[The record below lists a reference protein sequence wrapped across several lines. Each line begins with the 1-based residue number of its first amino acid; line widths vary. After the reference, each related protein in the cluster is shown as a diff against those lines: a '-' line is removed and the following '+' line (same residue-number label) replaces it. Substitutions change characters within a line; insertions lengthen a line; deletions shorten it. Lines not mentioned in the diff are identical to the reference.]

1 MRTVLTNA
9 NLIDGVS
16 AQPQEGVTVVIQDS
30 RIVDVTSAAGPPGD
44 TVIDCRGA
52 WLLPGLWDAH
62 AHLSPFFDTPA
73 DPIERAILYGHNA
86 MEALRQGGI
95 TGLRVVGIDQ
105 WLDVAWKNAFASGQF
120 LGPRI
125 FAGGHF
131 LTTTAG
137 HAITHPSA
145 KQLDGPVE
153 FARAIREEIKHG
165 VDHVKLNLTGGIMGL
180 DWDRH
185 WHNFLLEEELDE
197 AFRISRQRDIKV
209 VAHAANPKAVKDAVA
224 AGAHSI
230 EHGYIMDEEGVQ
242 MMSERGTFFVPTL
255 CISHLTP
262 DQATNRWEQDY
273 LDLAR
278 IPDPLLQRADDAM
291 PQHREWFQ
299 SALRS
304 NLKMAVGSDIGP
316 LKDGAILEMGL
327 WVRDGA
333 TPMQAIQAA
342 TRIAADVCGAGDE
355 LGTVEPGKLADL
367 IVLSDNPLDDINNIR
382 SLQMVFKEGALVV
395 DKR

>member
-1 MRTVLTNA
+1 MRTVLKNA

-16 AQPQEGVTVVIQDS
+16 DQPREGATVIIDDGK
-30 RIVDVTSAAGPPGD
+30 IADVTSSGSVSAELI
-44 TVIDCRGA
+44 IDCQGG

-62 AHLSPFFDTPA
+62 VHLSPFFDTPD

-86 MEALRQGGI
+86 MLALSEGGI

-105 WLDVAWKNAFASGQF
+105 WLDVVWKNAFASGKY

-125 FAGGHF
+125 LAGGHF
-131 LTTTAG
+131 ITTTAG
-137 HAITHPSA
+137 HAITHPAA
-145 KQLDGPVE
+145 KEVDGPVE

-165 VDHVKLNLTGGIMGL
+165 VDHIKLNLTGGIMGA

-185 WHNFLLEEELDE
+185 WHNFLLEEEMEE
-197 AFRISRQRDIKV
+197 AFRISRQRDIKI
-209 VAHAANPKAVKDAVA
+209 VAHAANPKAVKDAVI

-242 MMSERGTFFVPTL
+242 MMSERGTYFVPTL

-262 DQATNRWEQDY
+262 KQATNKWEDEY
-273 LDLAR
+273 LELAK
-278 IPDPLLQRADDAM
+278 IPDRLVGRADDAM

-299 SALRS
+299 AALRS
-304 NLKMAVGSDIGP
+304 NLKMAIGSDIGP
-316 LKDGAILEMGL
+316 LKEGALLEMGL

-333 TPMQAIQAA
+333 TPMQAIHGA
-342 TRIAADVCGAGDE
+342 TRIAAEVSGVGAQF
-355 LGTVEPGKLADL
+355 GTVEFGKIADL
-367 IVLSDNPLDDINNIR
+367 IVLAKNPLDDINNIR
-382 SLQMVFKEGALVV
+382 SLQMVFKEGVLVV